1 MSESEIPPIPG
12 NETPQPAPAA
22 NGGEQ
27 NGDATH
33 ETGRPQR
40 SFRESVRYWLSVIP
54 GTKRDYFLITLGILD
69 SIVILF
75 STNLIALFPFVVTS
89 AIVAFDISVVVIWGL
104 FFLHRFLKEKDRWSY
119 VSYHWY
125 EVIGLVPIP
134 LSSLRLFLL
143 LRAVKLV
150 IAYYKL
156 GRAEQDVSQLLTRD
170 LTFRFRDAIVDT
182 IADAVF
188 MQSLNRVE
196 EVMMTLDY
204 EKVSRAA
211 MERHRE
217 DLRATVEESLS
228 SKSMIGELRR
238 IPLMGVFADR
248 LTKDVGLVVAEILEQ
263 KVLGDIMRDV
273 SSSVLAAMHTRLRD
287 IGVDRIAPVDARLA
301 AAAQRAAA
309 AAPETPADPPA
320 TNGDKSAPQ

>member
-1 MSESEIPPIPG
+1 MSEAR
-12 NETPQPAPAA
+12 TPSADPQASQPESVNPAVKPEA
-22 NGGEQ
+22 
-27 NGDATH
+27 
-33 ETGRPQR
+33 GRPPKR
-40 SFRESVRYWLSVIP
+40 NFRESVRYWLSVIP
-54 GTKRDYFLITLGILD
+54 GTKRDYFLITLAILD
-69 SIVILF
+69 SLLILF
-75 STNLIALFPFVVTS
+75 STNLITLFPFVVTS
-89 AIVAFDISVVVIWGL
+89 SIVAFDITVVVIWGL
-104 FFLHRFLKEKDRWSY
+104 FFLVRFLKEKDRWSY

-125 EVIGLVPIP
+125 EVIGLIPIP
-134 LSSLRLFLL
+134 LSSLRFFLL
-143 LRAVKLV
+143 LRAAKLV

-196 EVMMTLDY
+196 EVMSTLDY
-204 EKVSRAA
+204 EQVSRRA

-217 DLRATVEESLS
+217 ELRATVEESLS
-228 SKSMIGELRR
+228 NKSMIGELRK

-273 SSSVLAAMHTRLRD
+273 SASVLGAMHTRLRD
-287 IGVDRIAPVDARLA
+287 IGVDRIAPTDARIT
-301 AAAQRAAA
+301 AAA
-309 AAPETPADPPA
+309 AAEQANSESGAGTAEKNSQDKPETD
-320 TNGDKSAPQ
+320 

>member
-1 MSESEIPPIPG
+1 MSEVPIPPIPQQ
-12 NETPQPAPAA
+12 EAPQPVAG
-22 NGGEQ
+22 NGGAPE
-27 NGDATH
+27 A
-33 ETGRPQR
+33 GRPGR
-40 SFRESVRYWLSVIP
+40 SFREAVRYWLSVIP
-54 GTKRDYFLITLGILD
+54 GTKRDYFLITLGVLD
-69 SIVILF
+69 SLVILF
-75 STNLIALFPFVVTS
+75 STNLITLFPFVVTS

-104 FFLHRFLKEKDRWSY
+104 FFLHRFITEKDRWSY

-125 EVIGLVPIP
+125 EVIGLIPIP

-143 LRAVKLV
+143 LRAAKLV

-188 MQSLNRVE
+188 VQSLRRVE
-196 EVMMTLDY
+196 EVMSTLDY
-204 EKVSRAA
+204 EQVSRTA

-217 DLRATVEESLS
+217 ALRATVEQSLS
-228 SKSMIGELRR
+228 NQSMIGELRK
-238 IPLMGVFADR
+238 IPLMGGFADR

-273 SSSVLAAMHTRLRD
+273 SASVLGAMHTRLRD
-287 IGVDRIAPVDARLA
+287 IGVDRISPLDIRSDAA
-301 AAAQRAAA
+301 KADSGGATG
-309 AAPETPADPPA
+309 ETV
-320 TNGDKSAPQ
+320 SAGRTSES